1 MNKTIQNLRIQN
13 NYSQV
18 AVASFLGISRQMY
31 IKYENGSAIPPVKIV
46 VELAGFY
53 RVPYD
58 FIIDDKFNPEKE
70 QKQAEVTY
78 QIQEPAPLELHDSGS
93 AYNPSIFVNKS
104 DSLYLKAIFDM
115 LPKLVYREQLKLLE
129 KLSAL
134 IQQATEERLKPDKKM
149 QAYQALEDFANSL
162 QLKSNGR
169 KWTRDELYER

>member
-1 MNKTIQNLRIQN
+1 MNNTIQNLRIQN
-13 NYSQV
+13 NYSQA

-58 FIIDDKFNPEKE
+58 FIIDDRFNPEKE

-78 QIQEPAPLELHDSGS
+78 QIQEPAPLELNDSDS

-149 QAYQALEDFANSL
+149 QAYQALEDLVKKYHPN
-162 QLKSNGR
+162 SNGQ
-169 KWTRDELYER
+169 KWTREELYER